1 MPTHWVL
8 WAREY
13 CDQFFVSISRA
24 SRSSPMHASLSRP
37 ILIELRVAP
46 SQLGPTFNFG
56 GPSATASPACDPSDR
71 ATTAIP
77 VTKAIMVIL
86 VCGCCPSWLCR
97 WRSTSDD
104 GWRKWRT
111 LGGLL
116 RITGGLPLSD
126 YQAFRP
132 FFCRALLPIRLSR

>member
-24 SRSSPMHASLSRP
+24 SRSSPKHALLSRP

-56 GPSATASPACDPSDR
+56 GPSATASPTCDPSDR
-71 ATTAIP
+71 ATTA
-77 VTKAIMVIL
+77 IL

-97 WRSTSDD
+97 WRRSTSDD

-111 LGGLL
+111 LGGLV
-116 RITGGLPLSD
+116 RITRGLAPSG
-126 YQAFRP
+126 YR
-132 FFCRALLPIRLSR
+132 SVS